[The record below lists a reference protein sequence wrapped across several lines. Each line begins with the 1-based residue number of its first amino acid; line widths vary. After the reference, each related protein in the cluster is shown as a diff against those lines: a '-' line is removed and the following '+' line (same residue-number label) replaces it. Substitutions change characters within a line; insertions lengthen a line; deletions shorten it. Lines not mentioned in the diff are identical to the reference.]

1 MHEYAQITTKAFHLA
16 KMQDMEVYQIS
27 AISAVTAYLINRHY
41 LLLLKIYKDLVCY
54 CNGVI
59 LFLFSSWIYSNIQIL
74 RKTEITSCQLKI
86 VLLVDL
92 PSGQIAIQVN
102 LLFKIMVSVF

>member
-1 MHEYAQITTKAFHLA
+1 MLERVTYLAQVHEYAQITIKAFHLA

-59 LFLFSSWIYSNIQIL
+59 YFFSALEYIRIY
-74 RKTEITSCQLKI
+74 K
-86 VLLVDL
+86 
-92 PSGQIAIQVN
+92 
-102 LLFKIMVSVF
+102 F